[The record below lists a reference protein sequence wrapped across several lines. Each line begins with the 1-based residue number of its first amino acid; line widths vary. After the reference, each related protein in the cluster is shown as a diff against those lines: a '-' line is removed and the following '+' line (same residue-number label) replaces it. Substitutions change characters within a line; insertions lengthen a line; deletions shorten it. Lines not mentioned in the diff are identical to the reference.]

1 MDGVQYES
9 YDEAMAAYWGW
20 YGNQGDTSAEGIEKA
35 IRKYAQVIVDS
46 INKYDYDGF
55 DIDYEPNFSYGGNIS
70 ITVKISNRT
79 ASRTFHANTDSNH
92 RFTGYCILHLSLPI
106 DLLCLHV
113 QRTKQK
119 ATKTEERKIK
129 SVPFHKHYF

>member
-1 MDGVQYES
+1 
-9 YDEAMAAYWGW
+9 MAAYWGW

-70 ITVKISNRT
+70 SYSDRMHILLDELSKSFGPKSGTGRILMVSCWIIMLFKLIIIQVTAIKIFIT
-79 ASRTFHANTDSNH
+79 
-92 RFTGYCILHLSLPI
+92 HLMNVFKG
-106 DLLCLHV
+106 C
-113 QRTKQK
+113 
-119 ATKTEERKIK
+119 
-129 SVPFHKHYF
+129 